1 MIAFPFAK
9 INLGL
14 YVERLR
20 PDGYRDIRS
29 VMLPV
34 PLCDILEVVEA
45 PDLAAGQVVMTYSG
59 IHVPGDP
66 ANDLCQ
72 RAVRSVAI
80 DRPLPGLRI
89 HVHKCIPT
97 GAGLGGG
104 SSDGAHTLLLLDR
117 LFGLGMG
124 HERLA
129 GLAAG
134 LGSDCAFFLRNEP
147 QLAEGRGERLTPLA
161 ASVAGWWLV
170 LVNPGIHVGTP
181 EVYAHTPV
189 QAEEVDLPALMQAGP
204 RAWAEQLHN
213 RMEPYVFSTYPEV
226 GRLKRTMIDA
236 GATYA
241 AMSGSGS
248 TVFGLFKSRPELTG
262 LPVAPLLVTRL

>member
-34 PLCDILEVVEA
+34 PLYDVLEVVEA
-45 PDLAAGQVVMTYSG
+45 PELGPGEVAMTYSG
-59 IHVPGDP
+59 ILVPGDP

-72 RAVRSVAI
+72 RAVRSVATE
-80 DRPLPGLRI
+80 RPLPGVRI
-89 HVHKCIPT
+89 HLHKCIPT

-104 SSDGAHTLLLLDR
+104 SSDGAHTLVLLDR
-117 LFGLGMG
+117 LFNLELG

-134 LGSDCAFFLRNEP
+134 LGSDCAFFLRNEA
-147 QLAEGRGERLTPLA
+147 QLAEGRGERLTPVA
-161 ASVAGWWLV
+161 ASLGGWWLV
-170 LVNPGIHVGTP
+170 LVNPGIHVGTA

-189 QAEEVDLPALMQAGP
+189 EAEAVDLPALMQAGP
-204 RAWAEQLHN
+204 EVWADRLHN
-213 RMEPYVFSTYPEV
+213 RMEPYVFRSYPEV
-226 GRLKRTMIDA
+226 GRLKQAMLEA

-248 TVFGLFKSRPELTG
+248 TVFGLFRSRPELPG

>member
-34 PLCDILEVVEA
+34 PLHDVLEVVEA
-45 PDLAAGQVVMTYSG
+45 QDLAPGQVAMTYSG
-59 IHVPGDP
+59 IPVPGDP
-66 ANDLCQ
+66 AHDLCQ
-72 RAVRSVAI
+72 RAVRAVAI

-89 HVHKCIPT
+89 HLHKCIPT

-117 LFGLGMG
+117 LFALGRG
-124 HERLA
+124 HEHLA
-129 GLAAG
+129 RMAAG
-134 LGSDCAFFLRNEP
+134 LGSDCAFFLRNEA
-147 QLAEGRGERLTPLA
+147 QLAEGRGERLAPLSA
-161 ASVAGWWLV
+161 AVAGWWLV
-170 LVNPGIHVGTP
+170 LVNPGIHVGTA

-189 QAEEVDLPALMQAGP
+189 REEAVDLVALMQAGP
-204 RAWAEQLHN
+204 EAWTEKLHN
-213 RMEPYVFSTYPEV
+213 RMESYVFQAYPEV
-226 GRLKRTMIDA
+226 GRLKQAMLDA

-248 TVFGLFKSRPELTG
+248 TVFGLFRSRPDASG